1 VRVILDSNV
10 VMSGVF
16 FGGVPGQ
23 ILTAWRSGR
32 VKLVLSPAILAEYR
46 RVGMI
51 LAAQY
56 SEVDF
61 EPFATLL
68 ATNSEIV
75 DAPELGIQV
84 SKDPDDDKFLAC
96 ALATNVHMIVS
107 GDSHLIEI
115 SGWKDIEVLRP
126 RTFVDRYL
134 SILPNSD
141 N

>member
-10 VMSGVF
+10 VMSGIF

-23 ILTAWRSGR
+23 ILTAWRSRR
-32 VKLVLSPAILAEYR
+32 VKLVLSPTILAEYR

-75 DAPELGIQV
+75 DAPEFSIQV
-84 SKDPDDDKFLAC
+84 SKDPDDDSAVDDGCWLA
-96 ALATNVHMIVS
+96 VS
-107 GDSHLIEI
+107 AAGRTDLSHLLQRP
-115 SGWKDIEVLRP
+115 LRQQ
-126 RTFVDRYL
+126 RF
-134 SILPNSD
+134 
-141 N
+141 